1 MAKMAELSCAASSI
15 LCVRSN
21 AFSAQRNCLLV
32 GKNVG
37 RGVGLNEMEGRGVGL
52 NECVGRSEYEGRADG
67 AGVGLMVQS
76 FSYQVIVVSWTETT
90 SRSPSASRS
99 TAVR

>member
-1 MAKMAELSCAASSI
+1 M
-15 LCVRSN
+15 SN
-21 AFSAQRNCLLV
+21 AFSAQWNCFMV
-32 GKNVG
+32 GRNVG
-37 RGVGLNEMEGRGVGL
+37 RGVGLNVTVGPGVGL
-52 NECVGRSEYEGRADG
+52 NECVGRGEYEGRADG

-76 FSYQVIVVSWTETT
+76 FSYQVIFSSWDETT